1 MMEEIKNITQLPE
14 KRVSLV
20 RVIAVKEKAVLY
32 GGKPV
37 MNCEAA
43 AELGRIMLENADRE
57 LLLV

>member
-1 MMEEIKNITQLPE
+1 MEEIKNITQLPK

-37 MNCEAA
+37 RNCEAA
-43 AELGRIMLENADRE
+43 AELGRIMLENADRGK
-57 LLLV
+57 